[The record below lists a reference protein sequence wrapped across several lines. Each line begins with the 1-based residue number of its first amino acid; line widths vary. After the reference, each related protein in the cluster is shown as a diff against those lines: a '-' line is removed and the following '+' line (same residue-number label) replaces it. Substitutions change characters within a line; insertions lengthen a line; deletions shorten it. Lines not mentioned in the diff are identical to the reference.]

1 MSSCEHYLGDC
12 GGRGTWGQKEMVGLG
27 WGDGR
32 VREECRFLGIFWS
45 EIWESRGK
53 VCLRLRR
60 QLKVVKDL
68 FGWHGGR

>member
-1 MSSCEHYLGDC
+1 
-12 GGRGTWGQKEMVGLG
+12 MVGLG

-45 EIWESRGK
+45 EIWESQGK